1 MPKTDNVMPD
11 EIKKKHYST
20 YMKRADNVIKDAYPL
35 SKINSPSLE
44 ESMRNKILNFIATA
58 MALAEIAEMDNPP
71 MNWDLNAEKKEIEK
85 KTEEIRNS
93 ENFLAAYGS
102 MTVNQLNTMLDGLT
116 SGEGGKEGNFEYK
129 VLDLRYKVNRRMSD
143 TREGRM
149 GVLVQT
155 LESSTQKSFFGK
167 LKDIFVG
174 NSNQYKLALA
184 AMKELAEGKVKAND
198 MQAKTDAI
206 LDYVLLR
213 GGKVRDHEYG
223 RDRFDAFL
231 KGLGEI
237 MEPKEFLE
245 CCKTLNERR
254 EQWYGNTSF
263 SIHAENYVQ
272 TEEKRAALRKL
283 QGPQTNHVLQF
294 AKKQFLKD
302 NLEDDLEDDV
312 DEIPHDVNRV
322 AQDMAEIAEDIEKVR
337 ESGDKTN
344 KEMQAAEA
352 DYIRIEADQKAI
364 ETNTRDS
371 HGNTFYERNQQ
382 YLDQLRLMTPER
394 LEKMRNMPA
403 DHLKELNALQEQEK
417 AKKKPEGYRP
427 MTPKEKEE
435 LKEYEKVL
443 GFVTNCNTRM
453 REHPAFRIVAKQV
466 MENHNLTKF
475 FKVPET
481 YLKRLETNA
490 PEKYK
495 ELNDQV
501 TMQSEMD
508 KKKYQVE
515 YQKMSQDLRNIQ
527 EGKQKNTGEP
537 QTNKTGET
545 QSKTEEPQTEKTGE
559 LKSKTEETQKTE
571 PVMSLQ

>member
-1 MPKTDNVMPD
+1 MPKTDNVMPA
-11 EIKKKHYST
+11 EIKKNHYT
-20 YMKRADNVIKDAYPL
+20 TFMRRADNAIKEAHTY
-35 SKINSPSLE
+35 SKINSPVIE
-44 ESMRNKILNFIATA
+44 ESTRNSILNFIAKA

-71 MNWDLNAEKKEIEK
+71 MNRDLDKEAEKKK
-85 KTEEIRNS
+85 EEIRNS
-93 ENFLAAYGS
+93 EDFLAAYGS
-102 MTVNQLNTMLDGLT
+102 MTVDQLNTMLGGLT
-116 SGEGGKEGNFEYK
+116 SGEEGKEEANFAYK
-129 VLDLRYKVNRRMSD
+129 VLDLRLKVNRRMSD

-184 AMKELAEGKVKAND
+184 AMKDLAEGKVKAND
-198 MQAKTDAI
+198 MKTKTDAI

-263 SIHAENYVQ
+263 SIHAENYVP
-272 TEEKRAALRKL
+272 TEEKREALRKL
-283 QGPQTNHVLQF
+283 QGPQTDQVILF
-294 AKKQFLKD
+294 AQKNKLG
-302 NLEDDLEDDV
+302 DDV
-312 DEIPHDVNRV
+312 
-322 AQDMAEIAEDIEKVR
+322 AEIAQRIDEVR
-337 ESGDKTN
+337 EIGDKTN
-344 KEMQAAEA
+344 EELQAAEA
-352 DYIRIEADQKAI
+352 DYIRIESDQKAI

-403 DHLKELNALQEQEK
+403 DRLTELTALQEQEK
-417 AKKKPEGYRP
+417 AKKKPKGYRP
-427 MTPKEKEE
+427 MTSEEKKE
-435 LKEYEKVL
+435 LKEYEKVR

-466 MENHNLTKF
+466 MENHNLTQF
-475 FKVPET
+475 FHVPET
-481 YLKRLETNA
+481 YLDRLETNA

-495 ELNDQV
+495 ELNKQV

-508 KKKYQVE
+508 QKKHPVE
-515 YQKMSQDLRNIQ
+515 YQKMLQDLRNIQ

-537 QTNKTGET
+537 QTEKTGELKSKTGEPQTKKTVEPKIKTVET
-545 QSKTEEPQTEKTGE
+545 QSKTEEPQKTG
-559 LKSKTEETQKTE
+559 